1 MVLQF
6 CMQEVTARPVSYR
19 SGSRRP
25 SVRAEKGTIRPIE
38 LKNQEIH
45 VAVLE
50 EGKRDASLN
59 PIIKTHSQR
68 LSTFFKNDVFIIFFN
83 FMFGKVDIFYSNNEY
98 YIYYIYIHILLIKL
112 YKYIYKLINIIY
124 IYINT

>member
-1 MVLQF
+1 MLMVLQF

-68 LSTFFKNDVFIIFFN
+68 LSTFFKNDIFIIFFN
-83 FMFGKVDIFYSNNEY
+83 FMFGKVDIFYSNNIVMNIT
-98 YIYYIYIHILLIKL
+98 YIYILLIKL
-112 YKYIYKLINIIY
+112 YKYI
-124 IYINT
+124 